1 MGEAAGR
8 ACRPR
13 GEPTCAIVAA
23 GVTGAAFTAAA
34 CPDTRRSVED
44 SVGVSTQV
52 AESATT
58 AAPARTSRFS
68 SRMAIRRRISPC
80 SRRRR
85 GFESNTLKLAGAP
98 PAAERRCP
106 ANPALV
112 QHCTGKRP
120 AAERRCPSNPA
131 FVQHCAVCTALR
143 CELLRR
149 GGAGP
154 AAARIA
160 DSPPLLRADAQP
172 TLRSFSTALSAQ
184 RCAVHCSG
192 GSTHRGS
199 RSAPAPDSLPGQA
212 AARIAD
218 SPPPLLRSRYVP
230 DLATS
235 PANHDGCRRLLS
247 RARAKPLA
255 LSAVRC
261 AVRLNAGPPSPTP
274 GGRAAVSG

>member
-58 AAPARTSRFS
+58 AAPARTSKFS
-68 SRMAIRRRISPC
+68 SRMAILRRISPC

-154 AAARIA
+154 AAACIA
-160 DSPPLLRADAQP
+160 DSPPLLRAQMPSQP
-172 TLRSFSTALSAQ
+172 CARSALHCLHSAALS
-184 RCAVHCSG
+184 
-192 GSTHRGS
+192 
-199 RSAPAPDSLPGQA
+199 PAPA
-212 AARIAD
+212 AARIAAAG
-218 SPPPLLRSRYVP
+218 PLRRRTACRDRQQHASRTAP
-230 DLATS
+230 LPCCALATYRIL
-235 PANHDGCRRLLS
+235 PQVLRTTTAADGF
-247 RARAKPLA
+247 
-255 LSAVRC
+255 
-261 AVRLNAGPPSPTP
+261 
-274 GGRAAVSG
+274 